1 MNLEFAVTCLDNL
14 PGSQA
19 PSDVINL
26 AFVHVCSFT
35 ASLPYYSVFFS
46 RTHSRAVYLCIKN
59 VIS

>member
-26 AFVHVCSFT
+26 AFVHVCSFA
-35 ASLPYYSVFFS
+35 ASLPYYSVFFLEH
-46 RTHSRAVYLCIKN
+46 TVELCIF
-59 VIS
+59 VLRML